1 MITWGRLEDEDD
13 SNNRNKF
20 LLFSGWYSLLTFY
33 GCCVTFFCMFQFIT
47 EVPNFRFYSSLVS
60 GKKRE
65 RSDDNDEEKVEHSSK
80 KNQKEKLE
88 KELADPQKTR
98 N

>member
-1 MITWGRLEDEDD
+1 MLCDFFLCFNLLLRFLISD
-13 SNNRNKF
+13 SI
-20 LLFSGWYSLLTFY
+20 LLY
-33 GCCVTFFCMFQFIT
+33 
-47 EVPNFRFYSSLVS
+47 VS

>member
-1 MITWGRLEDEDD
+1 MVFFTDILWMLCDFFLCFNLLLRFLISD
-13 SNNRNKF
+13 SI
-20 LLFSGWYSLLTFY
+20 LLY
-33 GCCVTFFCMFQFIT
+33 
-47 EVPNFRFYSSLVS
+47 VS